1 MNSDMNNM
9 GSMFDQV
16 QSEGIAKWKQTT
28 PEQLIDENRALQA
41 QRKYEALHTDV
52 EVCEEND

>member
-1 MNSDMNNM
+1 MNNM

-41 QRKYEALHTDV
+41 QRKYEALHTEV